1 MDATKRAVCLGLGCL
16 LTGCATGTGTVVEGS
31 LQPRHF
37 RFVTIVEHSSPGP
50 GGWRAACVRVPLRRD
65 SGEVLICQ
73 LGVEV
78 PMQTARDGPIPLEL
92 AQRISSDCANLAA
105 QTVFSAATPVTALG
119 LACEDFR
126 NTFTLALKGAIG
138 GSKVSKDCRQETT
151 PVVPSRKTR

>member
-1 MDATKRAVCLGLGCL
+1 MDAIKRAVYLGL
-16 LTGCATGTGTVVEGS
+16 LTGCATSTGTVVEGS

-37 RFVTIVEHSSPGP
+37 KFVTIVEHTGPGA

-65 SGEVLICQ
+65 SGEVFMCQ

-78 PMQTARDGPIPLEL
+78 PMQTAKEGPIPIAL

-126 NTFTLALKGAIG
+126 NTFTLALNGAIG
-138 GSKVSKDCRQETT
+138 GSKVSRDCRKETT
-151 PVVPSRKTR
+151 PVSPGGKTP